1 MAQQRLAVAPIQISK
16 SKIQET
22 RMQASSPTAVAME
35 QTHPMRAR
43 VIFASI
49 LGNALEWYDFTV
61 YAFLATIISKHFFPN
76 TTPTVALL
84 STFAVFGVGFIAR
97 PVGGLLI
104 GIYGDAKGRKP
115 ALLLTIGLMA
125 TGTCLIG
132 LLPTYSTIGIAA
144 PVLLVLARVLQGFSA
159 GGEWGGSASYLVE
172 WAPSR
177 RRGLYGS
184 FHPGSIF
191 LGQVVGTAITAL
203 LSSGLGPDVMSD
215 WGWRVPFLL
224 GAVIGP
230 LGMIVRNKIGETPV
244 FEKAAAEA
252 QSDVPTRLPWKKM
265 AFAFAFVAVQS
276 VAIYIY
282 LSYFP
287 TYLQH
292 YVGWTASRALWSTA
306 IATVAT
312 GIAVVSSG
320 ALSDRIGRKP
330 VLLVSCCVFLFLSY
344 PLVWVILHSNSFA
357 LCAALQAFLSANCGL
372 FIGSM
377 AAALVEM
384 FPTKR
389 RLTGL
394 STAYNLA
401 SMVFGGFAPFIA
413 TWLIATT
420 HSPISVTYYVILG
433 AAVSLPAVI
442 AFRETA
448 FQALD

>member
-1 MAQQRLAVAPIQISK
+1 
-16 SKIQET
+16 
-22 RMQASSPTAVAME
+22 MQASSPTAVAMAHT
-35 QTHPMRAR
+35 QPMRAR

-84 STFAVFGVGFIAR
+84 STFAVFGVGFVAR

-125 TGTCLIG
+125 SGTCLIG
-132 LLPTYSTIGIAA
+132 LLPTYATIGIAA

-177 RRGLYGS
+177 QRGLYGS

-203 LSSGLGPDVMSD
+203 LSSGLGPDIMSD

-244 FEKAAAEA
+244 FEKAAADA
-252 QSDVPTRLPWKKM
+252 HADVPTRLPWKKM
-265 AFAFAFVAVQS
+265 LFAFAFVAVQS

-287 TYLQH
+287 TFLQH
-292 YVGWTASRALWSTA
+292 YVGWSASHALWSTA
-306 IATVAT
+306 VATVAT

-330 VLLVSCCVFLFLSY
+330 VLLTSCIIFLVLSY
-344 PLVWVILHSNSFA
+344 PLVWVVLHSSNFA
-357 LCAALQAFLSANCGL
+357 LCIAIQAFLSANCGL

-413 TWLIATT
+413 TWLIARTNA
-420 HSPISVTYYVILG
+420 PISVTYYVILG
-433 AAVSLPAVI
+433 AVVSLPAVM

-448 FQALD
+448 FKTLE

>member
-1 MAQQRLAVAPIQISK
+1 MSVSTHTVLAEAESQP
-16 SKIQET
+16 
-22 RMQASSPTAVAME
+22 MQV
-35 QTHPMRAR
+35 R

-49 LGNALEWYDFTV
+49 IGNALEWYDFTV
-61 YAFLATIISKHFFPN
+61 YAFLATISSKHFFPN
-76 TTPTVALL
+76 STVTVALL
-84 STFAVFGVGFIAR
+84 STFAVFGVGFVAR

-104 GIYGDAKGRKP
+104 GLYGDAKGRKP
-115 ALLLTIGLMA
+115 ALLLTIVLMA
-125 TGTCLIG
+125 AGTCLIG
-132 LLPTYSTIGIAA
+132 LLPTYNTIGIWA
-144 PVLLVLARVLQGFSA
+144 PVLLVLARILQGFSA
-159 GGEWGGSASYLVE
+159 GGEWGGSASFLVE

-191 LGQVVGTAITAL
+191 LGQVVGTAVTAV
-203 LSSGLGPDVMSD
+203 LSTALGPDDMMA

-224 GAVIGP
+224 GAVVGP
-230 LGMIVRNKIGETPV
+230 LGLIVRNKIGETPV
-244 FEKAAAEA
+244 FERANDPDGAAV
-252 QSDVPTRLPWKKM
+252 VPTRLPLARM
-265 AFAFAFVAVQS
+265 LFAFAFVAVQS
-276 VAIYIY
+276 VAIYMY

-287 TYLQH
+287 TFLQH
-292 YVGWTASRALWSTA
+292 FVGWSASRALWSTA

-312 GIAVVSSG
+312 GVAVVSSG

-330 VLLVSCCVFLFLSY
+330 ILVGSCTIFLFLSY
-344 PLVWVILHSNSFA
+344 PLVWLILHGGSFTLSVA
-357 LCAALQAFLSANCGL
+357 IQAFLSANCGF

-394 STAYNLA
+394 STSYNLA
-401 SMVFGGFAPFIA
+401 SMIFGGFAPFIA
-413 TWLIATT
+413 TWLISRTN
-420 HSPISVTYYVILG
+420 SPISVTYYVIFG

-448 FQALD
+448 WNALD